1 MYFVLSAQ
9 YSGVQLYSVVKL
21 YSGVQLYIGLQL
33 YSSVQFFSGVQLYSV
48 FNCVVS
54 PSPGTVSI
62 PGPGTSPVIPS
73 FP

>member
-1 MYFVLSAQ
+1 MLRAQ
-9 YSGVQLYSVVKL
+9 YSGVQLYSVVRL
-21 YSGVQLYIGLQL
+21 YSGVQLYIGVQL
-33 YSSVQFFSGVQLYSV
+33 YSSVQFFSGVQYSV